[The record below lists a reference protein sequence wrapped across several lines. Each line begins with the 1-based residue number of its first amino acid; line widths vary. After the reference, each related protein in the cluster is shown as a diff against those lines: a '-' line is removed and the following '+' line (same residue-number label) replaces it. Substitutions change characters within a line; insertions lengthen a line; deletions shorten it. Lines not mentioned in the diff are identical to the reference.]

1 MQLLGYD
8 LGSSSIKACLLDVST
23 GKVISSASSPEA
35 ELDIH
40 SPRKGWAQQDPEV
53 WWKHIKRATAKIMEA
68 DQADPGK
75 IAGIGIAYQM
85 HGLVLVDEQQ
95 KVLHPA
101 IIWCDGR
108 AVDIGK
114 RAFEDLGHEFCLK
127 HFLNSPANFT
137 ASKLRWVKENKPALF
152 SNIHKAMLPGDY
164 IAMKLSGNIKTSLS
178 GLSEGV
184 FWDYKRDELAHE
196 LLDYYDIPVDLLPEY
211 GPSFTE
217 SGKLSEGAAEELG
230 LRPGTPIG
238 YRAGDQPNNALSLN
252 VLNPGEVAATA
263 GTSGVIYGVTDEPV
277 YDERSRV
284 NTFIHVNSDKQKP
297 RYGVLLCINGTG
309 IQNSWLKSRLFNN
322 RYSYDEMNEIASGIP
337 IGSEGLVVLP
347 FGNGPER
354 VLENREPGALI
365 RNISFNRH
373 GEGHLMRAAQEG
385 IAFSFNYGL
394 QIMKEMG
401 MPVTTIR
408 VGNDNMFQSPVFR
421 EAFVNIT
428 GTTVELYD
436 TNGALG
442 AAIGAG
448 IGTGVFTNREGAFKN
463 IDQLDT
469 LTPSPGKQV
478 KYQKAY
484 EEWERVLDKEVGI
497 LTDSPDPLS

>member
-8 LGSSSIKACLLDVST
+8 LGSSSIKASLLDVST
-23 GKVISSASSPEA
+23 GKVISSASSPDK

-40 SPRKGWAQQDPEV
+40 SPQKGWAQQDPEV
-53 WWKHIKRATAKIMEA
+53 WWEHVKKVTAQILKAEP
-68 DQADPGK
+68 ADPGK
-75 IAGIGIAYQM
+75 IGGIGIAYQM

-108 AVDIGK
+108 AVDIGM
-114 RAFEDLGHEFCLK
+114 RAFEDLGREFCLK

-137 ASKLRWVKENKPALF
+137 ASKLRWVKEHKPALF
-152 SNIHKAMLPGDY
+152 SDIYKAMLPGDY
-164 IAMKLSGNIKTSLS
+164 IAMKLSGNITTSLT
-178 GLSEGV
+178 GLSEGI
-184 FWDYKRDELAHE
+184 FWDYTRNGLAHQ
-196 LLDYYDIPVDLLPEY
+196 LLDYYDIPEDLIPDY
-211 GPSFTE
+211 GPSFAK
-217 SGKLSEGAAEELG
+217 SGVLSEVAAKELG

-263 GTSGVIYGVTDEPV
+263 GTSGVIYGVTDQPI

-284 NTFIHVNSDKQKP
+284 NTFIHVNNDNQNP

-322 RYSYDEMNEIASGIP
+322 RYSYDEMNQIASGIP

-354 VLENREPGALI
+354 VLENRAPGALI
-365 RNISFNRH
+365 KNISFNRH
-373 GEGHLMRAAQEG
+373 GEDHLMRAVQEG
-385 IAFSFNYGL
+385 IACSFNYGL
-394 QIMKEMG
+394 QVMKKMG
-401 MPVTTIR
+401 MHISTIR
-408 VGNDNMFQSPVFR
+408 VGNENMFQSPVFR

-448 IGTGVFTNREGAFKN
+448 IGTGIFTNREEAFKN
-463 IDQLDT
+463 IEKIDT
-469 LTPSPGKQV
+469 LTPSSDKQA
-478 KYQKAY
+478 KYKEVY
-484 EEWERVLDKEVGI
+484 EEWERVLDKELKI
-497 LTDSPDPLS
+497 